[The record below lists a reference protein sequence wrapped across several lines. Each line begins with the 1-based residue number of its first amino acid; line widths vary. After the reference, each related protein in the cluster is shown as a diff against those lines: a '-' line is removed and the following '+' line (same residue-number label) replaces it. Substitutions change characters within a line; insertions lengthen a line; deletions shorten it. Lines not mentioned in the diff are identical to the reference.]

1 MMTENDLIFRILL
14 AIILVSFISHRAYYT
29 RKYRVDD
36 QDDSPTDE
44 PTNALRAAGIL
55 AVLGLLG
62 TILYII
68 FPDLMAWS
76 SLQLSIW
83 LRWLGVIVALLGF
96 RLLQW
101 SQNTLGENW
110 SDNARLMEGHRM
122 EESGPY
128 HWVRHP
134 IYSSFLLILGSTFLI
149 SANWF
154 IGGTWIMMMAL
165 DINARIEVE
174 EQLMISRYGDQY
186 RQYMSRTGRIF
197 PKF

>member
-1 MMTENDLIFRILL
+1 MTENDLIFRILL
-14 AIILVSFISHRAYYT
+14 AIILVSFVYHRAYYT
-29 RKYRVDD
+29 RKYRADD

-76 SLQLSIW
+76 SLQLSLW

-96 RLLQW
+96 GLLQW

-110 SDNARLMEGHRM
+110 SDSARLMEGHRM
-122 EESGPY
+122 VESGPY

-165 DINARIEVE
+165 DINSRIEVE
-174 EQLMISRYGDQY
+174 EQLMISRYGDDY
-186 RQYMSRTGRIF
+186 IEYKSRTGRIF